1 MDLSGLS
8 LDPIIFFV
16 AALSLGGLHTM
27 AQAQRQ
33 RDGFWMRMIF
43 TSFALIWIFA
53 VIGAMLGKT
62 TVDKYLADAD
72 TVSSASAMPTRT
84 SPVVIN
90 SAKDKQDEI
99 DRSNNKNVDSN
110 TDDTLVVEPV
120 GETPAQVVSDSS
132 TPTIDIT
139 PQETPSVVGN
149 GENNVVEATN
159 SPVSNTSAT
168 PSEANSSGNN
178 TASASAESGTAG
190 RVLFFG
196 SFMQKETVD
205 SLEARLEQEG
215 VPYLVQEIP
224 VEGGTAYRITST
236 PYATAEE
243 ANAKLEAL
251 KGANI
256 EVYLDE

>member
-1 MDLSGLS
+1 
-8 LDPIIFFV
+8 
-16 AALSLGGLHTM
+16 M

-43 TSFALIWIFA
+43 TSFALIWVFA
-53 VIGAMLGKT
+53 VLGAMLGKT
-62 TVDKYLADAD
+62 AVDKYLSDAD

-84 SPVVIN
+84 SSIYVN
-90 SAKDKQDEI
+90 LAKDKQDEI
-99 DRSNNKNVDSN
+99 DRSNNKNVDSQTEN
-110 TDDTLVVEPV
+110 TLVVEPV
-120 GETPAQVVSDSS
+120 GQTPTPVISNNS
-132 TPTIDIT
+132 TPTIDVT
-139 PQETPSVVGN
+139 PQETPSIVGN
-149 GENNVVEATN
+149 
-159 SPVSNTSAT
+159 
-168 PSEANSSGNN
+168 SSDSG
-178 TASASAESGTAG
+178 TASPSSQASSQENISVENSTAG

-224 VEGGTAYRITST
+224 VEGGIAYRVTST
-236 PYATAEE
+236 PYATAQE

>member
-1 MDLSGLS
+1 
-8 LDPIIFFV
+8 
-16 AALSLGGLHTM
+16 M
-27 AQAQRQ
+27 AQTQRQ

-43 TSFALIWIFA
+43 TSFALIWVFA

-84 SPVVIN
+84 STVVIN

-99 DRSNNKNVDSN
+99 DRSNNKNVESN

-139 PQETPSVVGN
+139 PQETPSVVGS
-149 GENNVVEATN
+149 N
-159 SPVSNTSAT
+159 SNSSADVANSQESGANTSSSESEGAT
-168 PSEANSSGNN
+168 TAATAASTSENS
-178 TASASAESGTAG
+178 TAG

-224 VEGGTAYRITST
+224 VEGGIAYRITST

>member
-1 MDLSGLS
+1 
-8 LDPIIFFV
+8 
-16 AALSLGGLHTM
+16 M
-27 AQAQRQ
+27 AQTQRQ

-43 TSFALIWIFA
+43 TSFALIWVFA

-84 SPVVIN
+84 STVVIN

-99 DRSNNKNVDSN
+99 DRSNNKNVESN
-110 TDDTLVVEPV
+110 TDDALVVEPV
-120 GETPAQVVSDSS
+120 GETSAQVVSDSG

-139 PQETPSVVGN
+139 PQETPSVVGS
-149 GENNVVEATN
+149 N
-159 SPVSNTSAT
+159 SNSSADVANSQESGANTSS
-168 PSEANSSGNN
+168 SESEGAN
-178 TASASAESGTAG
+178 TAATAASTSENSTAG

>member
-1 MDLSGLS
+1 
-8 LDPIIFFV
+8 
-16 AALSLGGLHTM
+16 M

-43 TSFALIWIFA
+43 TSFALIWVFA

-72 TVSSASAMPTRT
+72 TVSSASSMPTRT
-84 SPVVIN
+84 STVVIN

-120 GETPAQVVSDSS
+120 GETPVQVVSDSG

-149 GENNVVEATN
+149 GENNGVDAT
-159 SPVSNTSAT
+159 SSQVSATSAT

-178 TASASAESGTAG
+178 TTSAAPAENGTAG

>member
-1 MDLSGLS
+1 MDSSGLS
-8 LDPIIFFV
+8 LDLIIFFV

-27 AQAQRQ
+27 AQTQRQ

-43 TSFALIWIFA
+43 TSFALIWVFA

-84 SPVVIN
+84 SSVVIN

-99 DRSNNKNVDSN
+99 DRSNNKNVESN

-120 GETPAQVVSDSS
+120 GETPVQVVSDSS

-139 PQETPSVVGN
+139 PQETPSVMESNLNSVAD
-149 GENNVVEATN
+149 ATN
-159 SPVSNTSAT
+159 SQASNINASS
-168 PSEANSSGNN
+168 SETDNASTT
-178 TASASAESGTAG
+178 TASASANSTAG

-224 VEGGTAYRITST
+224 VEGGTAYRVTST

>member
-1 MDLSGLS
+1 
-8 LDPIIFFV
+8 
-16 AALSLGGLHTM
+16 M

-43 TSFALIWIFA
+43 TSFALIWVFA
-53 VIGAMLGKT
+53 VIGAMLGHT
-62 TVDKYLADAD
+62 TVDKYLTDAD
-72 TVSSASAMPTRT
+72 KVSSVSAMPTRT
-84 SPVVIN
+84 PPVLGN
-90 SAKDKQDEI
+90 LAKDKQDEL
-99 DRSNNKNVDSN
+99 DRINNKNVEAKA
-110 TDDTLVVEPV
+110 DDTLVVEPV
-120 GETPAQVVSDSS
+120 SETPVSGVVRADNG
-132 TPTIDIT
+132 TPVIDIT
-139 PQETPSVVGN
+139 PQETPSVVGGSSSGGTGASDSQRN
-149 GENNVVEATN
+149 ENAKLASSESIGN
-159 SPVSNTSAT
+159 SAATSA
-168 PSEANSSGNN
+168 AGNN
-178 TASASAESGTAG
+178 TSG

-236 PYATAEE
+236 PYATVEE